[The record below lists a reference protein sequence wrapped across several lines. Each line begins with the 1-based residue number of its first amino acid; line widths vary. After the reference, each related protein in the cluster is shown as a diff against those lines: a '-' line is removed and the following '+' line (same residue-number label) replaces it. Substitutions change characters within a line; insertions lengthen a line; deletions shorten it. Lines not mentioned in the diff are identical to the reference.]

1 MATKDT
7 KEIKEKVLNEIA
19 KTEKLIEKYKEMTK
33 PNTDDAS
40 AGRVSNMNMI
50 NNKSIA
56 LTKLPQEK
64 NKLKALQKVLSKIGT
79 KDFGICLKCGKKI
92 AIGRILIRPE
102 SLLCVNC
109 AR

>member
-1 MATKDT
+1 MK
-7 KEIKEKVLNEIA
+7 
-19 KTEKLIEKYKEMTK
+19 K
-33 PNTDDAS
+33 PITDDAS
-40 AGRVSNMNMI
+40 TGRVSNMNMI

-64 NKLKALQKVLSKIGT
+64 NKLKALEKVLSKIGT
-79 KDFGICLKCGKKI
+79 KDFGICLKCGKPI
-92 AIGRILIRPE
+92 ALGRILIRPE